1 MMSSEQL
8 TDLDGYHMDR
18 ESAKAMLASAGVG
31 VLSLSADGES
41 YALPMSFG
49 YDGGERLYFVFLE
62 AGERSLKTEFADET
76 ARACVTVYETG
87 GEESEAGTDG
97 WASVVAKGPVRRA
110 ETDEWN
116 ALRSALA
123 DNAWHPSLFSGASP
137 TGGLTGYVLRI
148 DELTG
153 RHGGGYDPD

>member
-1 MMSSEQL
+1 MSSEQL

-18 ESAKAMLASAGVG
+18 ESASDLLASTGVG
-31 VLSLSADGES
+31 VLSLSAEGES

-76 ARACVTVYETG
+76 TRACVTAFETG
-87 GEESEAGTDG
+87 DEESATGTDE
-97 WASVVAKGPVRRA
+97 WASVVAKGPVRRV
-110 ETDEWN
+110 ETDEWDD
-116 ALRSALA
+116 LRSALA
-123 DNAWHPSLFSGASP
+123 DNAWHPSLFTGASP
-137 TGGLTGYVLRI
+137 TGGVTGYVLRV

-153 RHGGGYDPD
+153 RYGGGYDPG

>member
-1 MMSSEQL
+1 MSGEEL

-18 ESAKAMLASAGVG
+18 ESAAELLASAGVG
-31 VLSLSADGES
+31 VLSLAADGES

-62 AGERSLKTEFADET
+62 VGDRNLKSEFADET
-76 ARACVTVYETG
+76 TRACVTVFEADEDAESG
-87 GEESEAGTDG
+87 GDD
-97 WASVVAKGPVRRA
+97 WASVVAKGPVRRV
-110 ETDEWN
+110 ETDEWD

-123 DNAWHPSLFSGASP
+123 DNAWHPSLFTGSSP
-137 TGGLTGYVLRI
+137 TGGVTGYVLRI

-153 RHGGGYDPD
+153 RHGEQ